1 MSEVTPGLAS
11 VGGTRRASAKAG
23 ARSVLNFMV
32 DSVVTGCCFRLLFC
46 KPSATALSIQ
56 GIEAIGPAV
65 TTWYAQ
71 KTAKSSMALKSVNI
85 RIDEVL
91 LQSID
96 QAASAAGMDRS
107 NWMRLA
113 FTERLRGRGPEMVD
127 QIEVVDERARDIVK
141 DMLSRLERL
150 ETKAFPSDPFDA

>member
-1 MSEVTPGLAS
+1 MG
-11 VGGTRRASAKAG
+11 
-23 ARSVLNFMV
+23 M
-32 DSVVTGCCFRLLFC
+32 
-46 KPSATALSIQ
+46 
-56 GIEAIGPAV
+56 AV

-71 KTAKSSMALKSVNI
+71 AIAKGSMALKSVNI

-113 FTERLRGRGPEMVD
+113 FTERLR
-127 QIEVVDERARDIVK
+127 
-141 DMLSRLERL
+141 
-150 ETKAFPSDPFDA
+150 

>member
-1 MSEVTPGLAS
+1 MKEGPG
-11 VGGTRRASAKAG
+11 
-23 ARSVLNFMV
+23 
-32 DSVVTGCCFRLLFC
+32 
-46 KPSATALSIQ
+46 
-56 GIEAIGPAV
+56 
-65 TTWYAQ
+65 
-71 KTAKSSMALKSVNI
+71 SSTSVNI

-113 FTERLRGRGPEMVD
+113 FTERLRGKGAEMVD

-150 ETKAFPSDPFDA
+150 ETKVFPSDPFDS

>member
-1 MSEVTPGLAS
+1 MGELVHWVAS
-11 VGGTRRASAKAG
+11 VET
-23 ARSVLNFMV
+23 V
-32 DSVVTGCCFRLLFC
+32 CCFRLLFY
-46 KPSATALSIQ
+46 KPTVSTLSTRRT
-56 GIEAIGPAV
+56 EAIGTAV

-71 KTAKSSMALKSVNI
+71 AVAKSFMALRSVNI

-150 ETKAFPSDPFDA
+150 ETKVFPSDPFEA

>member
-1 MSEVTPGLAS
+1 
-11 VGGTRRASAKAG
+11 
-23 ARSVLNFMV
+23 
-32 DSVVTGCCFRLLFC
+32 
-46 KPSATALSIQ
+46 
-56 GIEAIGPAV
+56 
-65 TTWYAQ
+65 
-71 KTAKSSMALKSVNI
+71 MALKSVNI

-107 NWMRLA
+107 NWMRFV

-141 DMLSRLERL
+141 DMLFRLERL
-150 ETKAFPSDPFDA
+150 ETKVFPSDPFDE

>member
-1 MSEVTPGLAS
+1 MVPLRYLLVVS
-11 VGGTRRASAKAG
+11 VGT
-23 ARSVLNFMV
+23 V
-32 DSVVTGCCFRLLFC
+32 CCFRLLVY
-46 KPSATALSIQ
+46 KPFVSALSTRRT
-56 GIEAIGPAV
+56 EATGTAV

-71 KTAKSSMALKSVNI
+71 AIAKGSMALKSVNI

-141 DMLSRLERL
+141 DMLFRLERL
-150 ETKAFPSDPFDA
+150 ETKVFPSDPFDA

>member
-1 MSEVTPGLAS
+1 MTTS
-11 VGGTRRASAKAG
+11 VGT
-23 ARSVLNFMV
+23 V
-32 DSVVTGCCFRLLFC
+32 CCFRLLFH
-46 KPSATALSIQ
+46 KPFVSALSTRRT
-56 GIEAIGPAV
+56 EAVGAAV
-65 TTWYAQ
+65 TTRYAQ
-71 KTAKSSMALKSVNI
+71 TIAKSSMALKSVNI

-96 QAASAAGMDRS
+96 QAASDAGMDRS

-141 DMLSRLERL
+141 DMLSRLDRL
-150 ETKAFPSDPFDA
+150 ETKVFPNDPFES

>member
-1 MSEVTPGLAS
+1 
-11 VGGTRRASAKAG
+11 
-23 ARSVLNFMV
+23 MV
-32 DSVVTGCCFRLLFC
+32 DSAGTVWCLGLIFYKDSVTTLSARRMECFG
-46 KPSATALSIQ
+46 T
-56 GIEAIGPAV
+56 AV
-65 TTWYAQ
+65 TTKYSQ
-71 KTAKSSMALKSVNI
+71 VIVKGSMGLKSVNI

-150 ETKAFPSDPFDA
+150 ETKVFPSDPFDA

>member
-1 MSEVTPGLAS
+1 MTPSSSTSAS
-11 VGGTRRASAKAG
+11 SSGIRSAH
-23 ARSVLNFMV
+23 
-32 DSVVTGCCFRLLFC
+32 LLIA
-46 KPSATALSIQ
+46 ATIWSIDHPWS
-56 GIEAIGPAV
+56 ISGPATCRV
-65 TTWYAQ
+65 
-71 KTAKSSMALKSVNI
+71 KEGPGSSTSVNI

-150 ETKAFPSDPFDA
+150 ETKVFPSDPFDA

>member
-1 MSEVTPGLAS
+1 LIELGHLVAS
-11 VGGTRRASAKAG
+11 VGT
-23 ARSVLNFMV
+23 V
-32 DSVVTGCCFRLLFC
+32 CCFRLLFY
-46 KPSATALSIQ
+46 KPFVSTLSTRRT
-56 GIEAIGPAV
+56 EAIGTVV

-71 KTAKSSMALKSVNI
+71 AIAKGPMALKSVNI

-150 ETKAFPSDPFDA
+150 EIKVFPSDPFDA